1 MEVRKMKIQR
11 TILKHKNHLA
21 IITGVLIVVAYI
33 FKWLFKLDQGYE
45 ISMMIASIV
54 GFVPILIQSYQA
66 LRVKVIS
73 IELLVT
79 IAVFAAFLIGEYN
92 ESAIVT
98 FLFLFGA
105 LLEQKTLEKTRSSIK
120 ALTEMAPASALR
132 VTGDDIEEIDIDDVE
147 EDDVLLIKT
156 GASVPVDGKIIEGA
170 GHLNEASVTG
180 ESKVVSKKVDDQVF
194 AGTIL
199 ENGTLKVVA
208 EKVGEDTTFGKIIEL
223 VEEAQDSKSA
233 AERFIDKFAKYYT
246 PIVLVLALVVGLIT
260 QDIRLAITI
269 LVLGCPGALVIGVP
283 VSNVAGIGNG
293 AKHGILIKGSEV
305 MNIFNKVDTFV
316 FDKTGTLTK
325 GHPEVSGVKNYTG
338 DEKEN
343 LLLTTSV
350 ERESSHPLG
359 QAVVDYAAT
368 KDFLPVKKTEVVKR
382 QGIKATVLDKI
393 ILIGN
398 EKLMTGNAIA
408 LSAQARVD
416 LNTMQQ
422 EGNSIILVAI
432 NGQLAQ
438 LIGIK
443 DQVRPEAKEA
453 LADLKKLGAKQLIM
467 LSGDNQT
474 TAEIIGKELGMDEIR
489 GSLLPENKADYIK
502 QLQADGHTVAFVGD
516 GVNGSPSIALADV
529 GIAMGSGT
537 DVAVET
543 SDVVL
548 MKSGLNNLAHAYG
561 LTKKTVLNMRENIT
575 ISIAT
580 VAFLL
585 IGLIAGYIYMTSG
598 MLVHELSIFV
608 VIINGMRLLTYGK
621 KVPADK
627 NVEKNTATTSKNVLQ
642 N

>member
-1 MEVRKMKIQR
+1 MKIQR

-21 IITGVLIVVAYI
+21 IITGVLIVLAYV
-33 FKWLFKLDQGYE
+33 FKWLFHFDGGYTA
-45 ISMMIASIV
+45 SMVVASIV
-54 GFVPILIQSYQA
+54 GFVPILIQSWQA

-120 ALTEMAPASALR
+120 ALTELAPASALR
-132 VTGDDIEEIDIDDVE
+132 VTGDAIEEISIDDVE

-156 GASVPVDGKIIEGA
+156 GASVPVDGKIIEGS

-180 ESKVVSKKVDDQVF
+180 ESKVVSKKIDDQVF

-223 VEEAQDSKSA
+223 VEEAQDSKSS

-260 QDIRLAITI
+260 RDIRLAITI

-305 MNIFNKVDTFV
+305 MTLFNKVDTFV

-325 GHPEVSGVKNYTG
+325 GRPEVAALKNYAG
-338 DEKEN
+338 EAAEN
-343 LLLTTSV
+343 LAITVSV

-359 QAVVDYAAT
+359 QAVLDYANAKT
-368 KDFLPVKKTEVVKR
+368 FLPVTATEVVKG
-382 QGIKATVLDKI
+382 QGIQAQVSGKK

-398 EKLMTGNAIA
+398 EKLMTSNNIA
-408 LSAQARVD
+408 LNAQMKLDV
-416 LNTMQQ
+416 NTFKQQ
-422 EGNSIILVAI
+422 GNSLILVAI
-432 NGQLAQ
+432 DGVLAQ

-443 DQVRPEAKEA
+443 DQVRPEAKA
-453 LADLKKLGAKQLIM
+453 AMADLKKMGAKNLIM

-474 TAEIIGKELGMDEIR
+474 TAEIIGGELGMDEIH
-489 GSLLPENKADYIK
+489 GNLLPENKADFIK
-502 QLQADGHTVAFVGD
+502 DLQKSGHVVAFVGD
-516 GVNGSPSIALADV
+516 GVNDSPSIALADV

-548 MKSGLNNLAHAYG
+548 MQSGLNNLAHAYG
-561 LTKKTVLNMRENIT
+561 LTKKTVLNMKENIV

-585 IGLIAGYIYMTSG
+585 IGLIVGYIYMTSG

-608 VIINGMRLLTYGK
+608 VIVNGMRLLTYGK
-621 KVPADK
+621 NLSSTAVQVDTKK
-627 NVEKNTATTSKNVLQ
+627 NNSSSAAKIA
-642 N
+642 

>member
-1 MEVRKMKIQR
+1 MKIQR

-368 KDFLPVKKTEVVKR
+368 KDFLPVKKTEVVKG

-516 GVNGSPSIALADV
+516 GVNDSPSIALADV